1 MEFDKQEQRTKESQQ
16 AEPSHLDERSTPVVP
31 PVLAYLGMGSGGV
44 DGEQNEVSFTQETQV
59 DQLVAA
65 LNSQD
70 WVGRVSAVRKLG
82 KFKQDAPI
90 EVLCVVLQQD
100 EHQAVR
106 AAAAKVLGMIRAESS
121 ILPLIAALQ
130 DVSWHVRTAAVTAL
144 GKQEAQVPI
153 EPLITALSDEDD
165 SVRTAAAWSIGQLG
179 LHASIAP
186 LIAALQDSAWQVRE
200 SAARSLGKLGAQAAG
215 EPLLAALK
223 DKDEQVREA
232 ASYALRQIPATP
244 FLYKDRNT
252 GAIRPVSRS
261 TGPIIHDLLLP
272 SNKQNRSPSTGKLAE
287 QEADRLPLP
296 LIIPGRAINRAFPPA
311 RSASSDSGEQGEDD
325 THIEALPLRR
335 TAAPTRRVAM
345 RRTIERAL
353 VAVLIAAIGL
363 SWLLVSHWPGTTT
376 GSGNMSDG
384 AAVFS
389 YQMPSGTAT
398 DLVWAA
404 PSGTQGESNLV
415 AFATNN
421 GWVQVW
427 NTSNKMLVT
436 TYGPFKKVL
445 ALNWSTTGL
454 QLAILTN
461 DGKLQLIAGKSMQ
474 PVFSQPYTQS
484 ILPLVSLSPDGKRM
498 AVTTPAGR
506 QSAVSV
512 WTLATHT
519 GLVFHPSQ
527 PGEITSLAWSSD
539 NSELATASDNGEMRI
554 IDLWSVTRG
563 TSIADPMTVPYVPV
577 PFRVL
582 NMAWSSDNVHLAYA
596 LDDGEVRV
604 WDRRSYNHLLF
615 HSTAD
620 QSSAANANWSAVVA
634 WSPDGKRVATTTQHG
649 IVQIWDATTGDLL
662 STYQGHHQQIK
673 ALSWSSDGK
682 YISSASADGLIL
694 VWKAS

>member
-1 MEFDKQEQRTKESQQ
+1 
-16 AEPSHLDERSTPVVP
+16 
-31 PVLAYLGMGSGGV
+31 
-44 DGEQNEVSFTQETQV
+44 
-59 DQLVAA
+59 
-65 LNSQD
+65 
-70 WVGRVSAVRKLG
+70 
-82 KFKQDAPI
+82 
-90 EVLCVVLQQD
+90 
-100 EHQAVR
+100 
-106 AAAAKVLGMIRAESS
+106 
-121 ILPLIAALQ
+121 
-130 DVSWHVRTAAVTAL
+130 
-144 GKQEAQVPI
+144 
-153 EPLITALSDEDD
+153 
-165 SVRTAAAWSIGQLG
+165 
-179 LHASIAP
+179 
-186 LIAALQDSAWQVRE
+186 
-200 SAARSLGKLGAQAAG
+200 
-215 EPLLAALK
+215 
-223 DKDEQVREA
+223 
-232 ASYALRQIPATP
+232 
-244 FLYKDRNT
+244 
-252 GAIRPVSRS
+252 
-261 TGPIIHDLLLP
+261 
-272 SNKQNRSPSTGKLAE
+272 
-287 QEADRLPLP
+287 
-296 LIIPGRAINRAFPPA
+296 
-311 RSASSDSGEQGEDD
+311 
-325 THIEALPLRR
+325 
-335 TAAPTRRVAM
+335 M

-353 VAVLIAAIGL
+353 VAVLIAAFGL

-376 GSGNMSDG
+376 GSGTTLNS

-404 PSGTQGESNLV
+404 PSGTHGESNLV

-427 NTSNKMLVT
+427 NTSNKTLVT

-445 ALNWSTTGL
+445 ALNWPASGL
-454 QLAILTN
+454 QIAILTN
-461 DGKLQLIAGKSMQ
+461 DGMLQLIEAEKMQ

-484 ILPLVSLSPDGKRM
+484 TLPLVSLSPDGKRV

-519 GLVFHPSQ
+519 AIVVHPSQ

-615 HSTAD
+615 HSTTD
-620 QSSAANANWSAVVA
+620 QSSTATANWSAVVA
-634 WSPDGKRVATTTQHG
+634 WSPDGRHVATTTQHG

-662 STYQGHHQQIK
+662 TTYQGHHQQIK

-682 YISSASADGLIL
+682 HISSASIDGLVL
-694 VWKAS
+694 VWKAP

>member
-1 MEFDKQEQRTKESQQ
+1 MEFDKQEQRTKESRQ
-16 AEPSHLDERSTPVVP
+16 AEPSHLDERSIPNVP
-31 PVLAYLGMGSGGV
+31 PVLAYLGMGSGGM
-44 DGEQNEVSFTQETQV
+44 DRGQNGSPSTQEMQV

-65 LNSQD
+65 LDSQD
-70 WVGRVSAVRKLG
+70 WVGRVATVRKLG

-90 EVLCVVLQQD
+90 TVLHTVLQHD

-106 AAAAKVLGMIRAESS
+106 AAAAKALGMIRAESS
-121 ILPLIAALQ
+121 ILSLIAALQ

-144 GKQEAQVPI
+144 GKQEAAQVPL

-179 LHASIAP
+179 SRAP
-186 LIAALQDSAWQVRE
+186 LAPLFAALRDSSWQVRE
-200 SAARSLGKLGAQAAG
+200 SAARSLGKLGAQAAR
-215 EPLLAALK
+215 EPLMAALN
-223 DKDEQVREA
+223 DKDAQVREA
-232 ASYALRQIPATP
+232 AADALRQIPVTP
-244 FLYKDRNT
+244 LLYKDRNT
-252 GAIRPVSRS
+252 GAIHPVARS
-261 TGPIIHDLLLP
+261 TGPIVHDLLLP
-272 SNKQNRSPSTGKLAE
+272 SNKQDRAPSTGKLAE

-296 LIIPGRAINRAFPPA
+296 II
-311 RSASSDSGEQGEDD
+311 RSTKSNIDKQGEDD
-325 THIEALPLRR
+325 ARTEALPPRR
-335 TAAPTRRVAM
+335 IAPPTRTM

-376 GSGNMSDG
+376 GSGSTLDS
-384 AAVFS
+384 ATAFS

-398 DLVWAA
+398 DLVWAS
-404 PSGTQGESNLV
+404 PSGFQHASNLV

-427 NTSNKMLVT
+427 NTSNKTLVT

-445 ALNWSTTGL
+445 ALNWPATGL
-454 QLAILTN
+454 QIAILTN
-461 DGKLQLIAGKSMQ
+461 DGKLQLIAAEKMQ
-474 PVFSQPYTQS
+474 PVFSQSYTQP
-484 ILPLVSLSPDGKRM
+484 IQPLVSLSPDGKRV

-519 GLVFHPSQ
+519 AIVLHPSQ

-615 HSTAD
+615 HSTID
-620 QSSAANANWSAVVA
+620 QSSAATANWSAVVA
-634 WSPDGKRVATTTQHG
+634 WSPDGKHVATTTQHG

-662 STYQGHHQQIK
+662 TTYQGHHQQIN

-682 YISSASADGLIL
+682 QISSASIDGLVL
-694 VWKAS
+694 VWKAP